1 MPAAIGSLV
10 GRGMDETFQGRPL
23 RSYSFTGTLVEY
35 TRSLENRFRRII
47 LVPSLATSTMEVQ
60 MAAALVGA
68 RVQEQLLV
76 PALKFR
82 ALRAHIFAFSKDFR
96 QKHKR
101 VVAIIR
107 AVAARPVVDQGKI
120 TLMKTNALL
129 EEVRKK
135 TERGR
140 HAWKNNSTFLYSDVN
155 EAETKSLSEAGA
167 QVARTIEEF
176 LRVCPILE

>member
-1 MPAAIGSLV
+1 MPAATGSLV

-23 RSYSFTGTLVEY
+23 RSYSFTGNLVEY

-47 LVPSLATSTMEVQ
+47 LVPSLATLTMEVQ

-82 ALRAHIFAFSKDFR
+82 ALRAHIFAFSKDFS

-101 VVAIIR
+101 LVAIIR
-107 AVAARPVVDQGKI
+107 AAAARPVVDQGAKF
-120 TLMKTNALL
+120 TVMKTNAFL

-135 TERGR
+135 KREGVTRGKR
-140 HAWKNNSTFLYSDVN
+140 
-155 EAETKSLSEAGA
+155 
-167 QVARTIEEF
+167 I
-176 LRVCPILE
+176 

>member
-1 MPAAIGSLV
+1 
-10 GRGMDETFQGRPL
+10 MDETFQGRPL

-107 AVAARPVVDQGKI
+107 AAAARPVVDQGKI
-120 TLMKTNALL
+120 TLKTNALL

-135 TERGR
+135 AERVG
-140 HAWKNNSTFLYSDVN
+140 HAWIFV
-155 EAETKSLSEAGA
+155 
-167 QVARTIEEF
+167 
-176 LRVCPILE
+176 